1 MTPKQR
7 IVKIAIIKELLTE
20 KGFKQSKSYPNL
32 FYNDNKTKRF
42 KFTSIK
48 LRKEIKNSWGDWQRL
63 WSEYIIK
70 IDLNNI
76 PIY

>member
-1 MTPKQR
+1 MTPRQR
-7 IVKIAIIKELLTE
+7 EVKIATIKKLLTE
-20 KGFKQSKSYPNL
+20 KGFKQSKSYPHL
-32 FYNDNKTKRF
+32 FYNESLSKRF

-48 LRKEIKNSWGDWQRL
+48 LRKEIKLAGEWRRS